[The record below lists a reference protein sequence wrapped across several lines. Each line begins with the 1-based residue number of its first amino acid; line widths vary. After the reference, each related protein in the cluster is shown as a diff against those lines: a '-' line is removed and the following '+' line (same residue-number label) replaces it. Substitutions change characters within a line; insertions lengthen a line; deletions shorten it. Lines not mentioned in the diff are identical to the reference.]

1 MTAQEQYLAEYY
13 INLFFGNANKRYR
26 SMTLGE
32 MRKRC
37 QKLNPQSLKGIEKSN
52 ELSDVHAMLS
62 KVCAYLMRKE
72 DTAPPEQ
79 KEEVRT
85 WIKKMKDFCVC
96 LAGKDL
102 EFLSDLE
109 EEELQQVLQMQGI
122 RRYLLSNSLERG
134 YQLFYIPKTIQ
145 KGIRESI
152 KQKPEEEYP
161 QARLMKRKFI
171 LHVGPTN
178 SGKTHD
184 ALERLKSGTH
194 GAYFGPLRLL
204 ALEVYDKC
212 NMEGLP
218 CSMITGEE
226 TIQVPGALCQS
237 CTVEMLNDHEYFDI
251 AVVDECQM
259 IGDPYR
265 GHNWT
270 RAILGLRAEEIHL
283 CMAPEAESIITQM
296 IKRCGDQ
303 YRILRHKRNTRLTIE
318 KKPYSMKHDLRKGD
332 ALIVFSKKSVL
343 ALAAHL
349 EGQGVRCS
357 VIYGSL
363 PPATRREQVRRF
375 LAKETD
381 IVVSTDAIGM
391 GLNLPIRR
399 IVFVETQK
407 FDGVAKRDLEPG
419 EIKQIA
425 GRAGRFGI
433 YEEGF
438 VAAIDNI
445 QLIED
450 GLGRMPI
457 PIMKALIGFPEQLL
471 NLPADIDSLIKIWA
485 GMDAP
490 ALYQKMEV
498 DELLSLYQNFLLV
511 HGTHMEE
518 FSKHEIYKLITCAI
532 DINNK
537 MVMDLWKDYCREYR
551 EVDELEF
558 PYSPGNDL
566 YDLES
571 YYKMLDLYFQF
582 SRKVGLPVQLENLI
596 EERHETEAEISR
608 ILKMEC
614 TSYSRKCSICK
625 RELPWDYSFSVCE
638 RCFERGK
645 SEHRGRGQSGK
656 RSVNRALP
664 GKGPVFRK
672 EPGKK
677 EMPGSSKSFENGPS
691 APVLSG
697 RLRFGPPGRHRGEK
711 HGKGEG

>member
-1 MTAQEQYLAEYY
+1 MNGEKAVMGMTETEKYLAEFYV
-13 INLFFGNANKRYR
+13 NLFFGSANKRYR
-26 SMTLGE
+26 AMTFVE
-32 MRKRC
+32 MQKRC
-37 QKLNPQSLKGIEKSN
+37 KKLNQEMLKNIGKSN
-52 ELSDVHAMLS
+52 ELNDVHAMFS

-72 DTAPPEQ
+72 TTAPKDQ
-79 KEEVRT
+79 RQEVKNQ
-85 WIKKMKDFCVC
+85 IKKMKEFCGY
-96 LAGKDL
+96 LAAKDL
-102 EFLSDLE
+102 SYLPELE
-109 EEELQQVLQMQGI
+109 QEELERVLRMQGI
-122 RRYLLSNSLERG
+122 RRYLLANSLERS
-134 YQLFYIPKTIQ
+134 YELFYIPKAIQ

-152 KQKPEEEYP
+152 KKRPEEEYP
-161 QARLMKRKFI
+161 EARLMKRKFI

-178 SGKTHD
+178 SGKTYD
-184 ALERLKSGTH
+184 ALERLKQCSH

-218 CSMITGEE
+218 CSMVTGEE

-251 AVVDECQM
+251 VVVDECQM
-259 IGDPYR
+259 VGDPYR

-283 CMAPEAESIITQM
+283 CMAPEAESVITQM
-296 IKRCGDQ
+296 IKRCGDS
-303 YRILRHKRNTRLTIE
+303 YRVIRHKRNTRLTVE
-318 KKPYSMKHDLRKGD
+318 RKPFTLPNDLKKGD

-349 EGQGVRCS
+349 EGQGIHCS

-375 LAKETD
+375 LAKETQV
-381 IVVSTDAIGM
+381 VVSTDAIGM

-407 FDGVAKRDLEPG
+407 FDGVSKRNLEPG

-438 VAAIDNI
+438 VAAVEDIE
-445 QLIED
+445 LIED
-450 GLGRMPI
+450 GLGRMPV
-457 PIMKALIGFPEQLL
+457 PLLKAYIGFPEQLL
-471 NLPADIDSLIKIWA
+471 SLPADIDSLIKIWA
-485 GMDAP
+485 DMDAP
-490 ALYQKMEV
+490 AIYQKMEV
-498 DELLSLYQNFLLV
+498 DELLSLYQSFLSV
-511 HGTHMEE
+511 HGGHMEE
-518 FSKHEIYKLITCAI
+518 FSKPEIYKLITCAV

-537 MVMDLWKDYCREYR
+537 LVMDLWKDYCLEYR
-551 EVDELEF
+551 DADELEF
-558 PYSPGNDL
+558 PYSPGDDL

-582 SRKVGLPVQLENLI
+582 SRKVGLPMQLENLT
-596 EERHETEAEISR
+596 EERRQTEEEISR

-614 TSYSRKCSICK
+614 SSYSRKCSICN
-625 RELPWDYSFSVCE
+625 RELPWNYGFSVCE

-645 SEHRGRGQSGK
+645 TNAHSRYGRSG
-656 RSVNRALP
+656 
-664 GKGPVFRK
+664 GGF
-672 EPGKK
+672 
-677 EMPGSSKSFENGPS
+677 
-691 APVLSG
+691 
-697 RLRFGPPGRHRGEK
+697 GRHRRKAAGTVNV
-711 HGKGEG
+711 